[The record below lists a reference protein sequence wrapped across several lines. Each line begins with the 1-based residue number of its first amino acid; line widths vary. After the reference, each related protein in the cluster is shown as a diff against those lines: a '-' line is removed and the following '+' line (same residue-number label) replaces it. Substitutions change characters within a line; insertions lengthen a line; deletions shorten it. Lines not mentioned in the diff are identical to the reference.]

1 MPMEVIIYLAVAVA
15 SFLVGAI
22 PFSWLLG
29 KLAGFDLRGM
39 GSGNPGATNLYRAAG
54 WRWALPALL
63 LDLAKGFLP
72 VVLVSW
78 FFSGLVAAAVLAA
91 GAAIAGHMWT
101 PYLGFRGGKGVA
113 TAAGAFLALNPLLIL
128 ITFAVFV
135 AIVAA
140 TRYVSFGSVVAAC
153 VAFVGSFAL
162 PLSTGRPVDPYFVVL
177 CGVCAAA
184 IIVAHRRNISRLL
197 AGTERKM
204 GTGKED
210 GR

>member
-1 MPMEVIIYLAVAVA
+1 MEVFAYLAAAVA

-29 KLAGFDLRGM
+29 KLAGLDLREI
-39 GSGNPGATNLYRAAG
+39 GSGNPGANNLYRAAG
-54 WRWALPALL
+54 WRWGLPALL
-63 LDLAKGFLP
+63 LDVGKGFLP
-72 VVLVSW
+72 VVLVRW
-78 FFSGLVAAAVLAA
+78 FFPDLVAAAVVAA
-91 GAAIAGHMWT
+91 GAAIVGHMWT

-140 TRYVSFGSVVAAC
+140 TRYVSLGSIVAAC

-162 PLSTGRPVDPYFVVL
+162 PLSTGRPVDRYFVAL

-204 GTGKED
+204 GAGKED

>member
-1 MPMEVIIYLAVAVA
+1 MEAIAYLGAALA

-29 KLAGFDLRGM
+29 KLAGFDLRGI

-54 WRWALPALL
+54 WRWGLPALL
-63 LDLAKGFLP
+63 LDVGKGFLP
-72 VVLVSW
+72 VILVSW
-78 FFSGLVAAAVLAA
+78 FFPDLVAAAVVAA
-91 GAAIAGHMWT
+91 GAAIVGHMWT

-113 TAAGAFLALNPLLIL
+113 TAGGAFLALNPLLIL
-128 ITFAVFV
+128 ITFAVFI

-140 TRYVSFGSVVAAC
+140 TRYVSLGSIAAAC
-153 VAFVGSFAL
+153 VAFAGSFAL
-162 PLSTGRPVDPYFVVL
+162 PLSTRRPVDPYFVIL

-204 GTGKED
+204 GAGKKD

>member
-1 MPMEVIIYLAVAVA
+1 
-15 SFLVGAI
+15 
-22 PFSWLLG
+22 
-29 KLAGFDLRGM
+29 
-39 GSGNPGATNLYRAAG
+39 
-54 WRWALPALL
+54 LL
-63 LDLAKGFLP
+63 LDVGKGFLP

-78 FFSGLVAAAVLAA
+78 LFPGLVAVAAVSA
-91 GAAIAGHMWT
+91 GAAIAGHIWT

-140 TRYVSFGSVVAAC
+140 TRYVSLGSVIAAC

-162 PLSTGRPVDPYFVVL
+162 PLSTGRPVDRYFVAL
-177 CGVCAAA
+177 CGVCLVA
-184 IIVAHRRNISRLL
+184 IVVGHRGNISRLL

-204 GTGKED
+204 GAGKRD

>member
-1 MPMEVIIYLAVAVA
+1 LPMEVVTYLAVAAA

-29 KLAGFDLRGM
+29 KLAGLDLRGL

-63 LDLAKGFLP
+63 LDVAKGFLP

-78 FFSGLVAAAVLAA
+78 FLSGLVAAAVVAA

-113 TAAGAFLALNPLLIL
+113 TAAGAFLALSPLLIL

-135 AIVAA
+135 AVVAA
-140 TRYVSFGSVVAAC
+140 TRYVSLGSVVAAC

-162 PLSTGRPVDPYFVVL
+162 PLSSGQPVDPYFVVL

-204 GTGKED
+204 GKGKED

>member
-1 MPMEVIIYLAVAVA
+1 MEVITYLAAALA

-29 KLAGFDLRGM
+29 KLAGFDLRAI
-39 GSGNPGATNLYRAAG
+39 GSGNPGANNLYRAAG
-54 WRWALPALL
+54 WRWGLPAFL
-63 LDLAKGFLP
+63 LDVGKGFLP

-78 FFSGLVAAAVLAA
+78 FFPGLVAAAVVAA

-101 PYLGFRGGKGVA
+101 PYLRFRGGKGVA
-113 TAAGAFLALNPLLIL
+113 TAAGAFLVLNPLLIL

-140 TRYVSFGSVVAAC
+140 TRYVSLGSVVAAC

-162 PLSTGRPVDPYFVVL
+162 PLSTGRPVDPYFVIL

-184 IIVAHRRNISRLL
+184 IIIAHRRNISRLL
-197 AGTERKM
+197 AGAERKM
-204 GTGKED
+204 EAGKKD